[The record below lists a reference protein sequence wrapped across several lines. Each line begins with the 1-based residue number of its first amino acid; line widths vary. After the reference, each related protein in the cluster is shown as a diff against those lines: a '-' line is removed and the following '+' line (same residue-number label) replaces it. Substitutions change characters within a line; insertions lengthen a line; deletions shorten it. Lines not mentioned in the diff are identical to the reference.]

1 MWHDLPVIEFTDWAK
16 LILRRSQEAARRF
29 NPDAFIRLSRLG
41 GVVQA
46 QLTDSPQ
53 PDDQVSG
60 FDDVVVYVEPGL
72 EGLVDIE
79 EPHDRPVLKPLGSPW
94 NDPGD
99 HG

>member
-1 MWHDLPVIEFTDWAK
+1 MWHDLRVIEFTDWAK

-29 NPDAFIRLSRLG
+29 NPDAFIRLSRVA

-46 QLTDSPQ
+46 QLTDTPQ
-53 PDDQVSG
+53 QDDQVSG
-60 FDDVVVYVEPGL
+60 FDDVVVYIEPGL

-94 NDPGD
+94 NDRGE